1 MKTIGLIGGMS
12 WESTR
17 EYYRIMNEEVRNR
30 LGDPHSCKCILS
42 SVDFAEIEELQH
54 RGAWEELTSR
64 MISIA
69 VKLESAGAEMLL
81 ICTNTMHAM
90 ADRVQASIKIP
101 LIHIADTVAEEIK
114 NRGMRKVG
122 LLGTRFTMEQ
132 DFYRLRLKEKSGI
145 DVIIPDKD
153 DREHVHSIIYKEL
166 IAGIIKKDS
175 KDIYLK
181 VIQKLV
187 SNGAEGVILGCT
199 EIPLLITGEDTDI
212 PLFDTTLLHARKAVG
227 LALKKE

>member
-17 EYYRIMNEEVRNR
+17 EYYRIMNEEVKKRF
-30 LGDPHSCKCILS
+30 GDSHSCKCILY
-42 SVDFAEIEELQH
+42 SVDFAEIQELQH
-54 RGAWEELTSR
+54 SGAWEELTSR

-69 VKLESAGAEMLL
+69 EKLESAGAEMLL

-114 NRGMRKVG
+114 KRGMQKVG

-132 DFYRLRLKEKSGI
+132 DFYRVRLKEKFGI
-145 DVIIPDKD
+145 DVIIPGENE
-153 DREHVHSIIYKEL
+153 RENIHSIIYKEL
-166 IAGIIKKDS
+166 IAGTIKKES
-175 KDIYLK
+175 KDIYK
-181 VIQKLV
+181 SVIQNLFR
-187 SNGAEGVILGCT
+187 NGAEGVILGCT
-199 EIPLLITGEDTDI
+199 EIPLLITGEDCDI

-227 LALKKE
+227 LALKK

>member
-17 EYYRIMNEEVRNR
+17 EYYRIMNEEVKKR
-30 LGDPHSCKCILS
+30 LGDSHSCRCILY
-42 SVDFAEIEELQH
+42 SVDFAEIQELQH
-54 RGAWEELTSR
+54 SGAWEELTSS

-69 VKLESAGAEMLL
+69 GKLESAGAEMLL

-114 NRGMRKVG
+114 TRGMQKVG

-132 DFYRLRLKEKSGI
+132 DFYRIRLKEKFGI
-145 DVIIPDKD
+145 DVIIPDENERKN
-153 DREHVHSIIYKEL
+153 VHSIIYKEL
-166 IAGIIKKDS
+166 IAGIIKKES
-175 KDIYLK
+175 KDIYK
-181 VIQKLV
+181 SVIQKLFR
-187 SNGAEGVILGCT
+187 NGAEGVILGCT
-199 EIPLLITGEDTDI
+199 EIPLLITGEDCDI

>member
-17 EYYRIMNEEVRNR
+17 EYYRIMNEEIRKR
-30 LGDPHSCKCILS
+30 LGDSHSCKCILY
-42 SVDFAEIEELQH
+42 SVDFAEIGKLQH

-69 VKLESAGAEMLL
+69 GKLESAGAEMLL

-90 ADRVQASIKIP
+90 ADRVQASLKIP

-114 NRGMRKVG
+114 NRGMQKVG

-132 DFYRLRLKEKSGI
+132 DFYRVRLKEKFGI
-145 DVIIPDKD
+145 EVIIPEEGERDKI
-153 DREHVHSIIYKEL
+153 HTIIYKEL
-166 IAGIIKKDS
+166 IAGVINKDS
-175 KDIYLK
+175 KEIYLK

-199 EIPLLITGEDTDI
+199 EIPLLITGKDTDI
-212 PLFDTTLLHARKAVG
+212 PLFDTTLLHAIKAVG